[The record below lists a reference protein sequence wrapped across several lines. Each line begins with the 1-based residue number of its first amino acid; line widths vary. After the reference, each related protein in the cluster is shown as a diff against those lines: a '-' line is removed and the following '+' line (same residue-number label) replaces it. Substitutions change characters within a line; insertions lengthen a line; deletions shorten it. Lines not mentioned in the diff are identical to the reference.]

1 MKRLIVLALLLT
13 LAFVTPSNSIE
24 LPTQL
29 SKPEGAFN
37 IHEGNLTDVEAY
49 ETYFTMKV
57 AYPANPAIAHY
68 SNVIG
73 APWIRCE
80 FIPEWS
86 SYRQGNR
93 VVHDQAFMWVNK
105 PARRTLLVASKYY
118 SSAKRGGK
126 PENDDQL
133 VLVVEYF
140 NEDVQEVISSLK
152 LKRPRGAT
160 D

>member
-1 MKRLIVLALLLT
+1 MKRLIVLTLLLT
-13 LAFVTPSNSIE
+13 LSSGTPSNSIE
-24 LPTQL
+24 LPTRL
-29 SKPEGAFN
+29 PKPEGAFN

-73 APWIRCE
+73 APWVRCE
-80 FIPEWS
+80 FIPEWLS
-86 SYRQGNR
+86 HLRGNR
-93 VVHDQAFMWVNK
+93 VVHQQAFMWVNK

-118 SSAKRGGK
+118 SSAKRAGK

-133 VLVVEYF
+133 VFVVEYF
-140 NEDVQEVISSLK
+140 NEDAQEVISSLE
-152 LKRPRGAT
+152 LKCPGGAAG
-160 D
+160 